1 MQEKALKAMSGA
13 ALPAHGGAVRP
24 LHTPILGKQSHVTP
38 SLSFRSSRSRAM
50 EHFMNF
56 SPFNSIPSQ
65 PGWGEDTAEPGHWR
79 GTASGLASA
88 WAHCN
93 SSQF

>member
-1 MQEKALKAMSGA
+1 
-13 ALPAHGGAVRP
+13 
-24 LHTPILGKQSHVTP
+24 
-38 SLSFRSSRSRAM
+38 M